1 MLSVT
6 ERNWEGGGLIGRGD
20 AMKDERQRKRVS
32 PKPVS
37 YIRRITFDY
46 FSRILEKRIYWKDW
60 KILIFEQ
67 GREKLYTIRVQSPI
81 FSRILEENISCLL
94 YTSDAADE

>member
-1 MLSVT
+1 M
-6 ERNWEGGGLIGRGD
+6 IGRGD

-46 FSRILEKRIYWKDW
+46 FSRILEKRIYWKDR
-60 KILIFEQ
+60 KILIFEGKNYMHDSVAESNRQ
-67 GREKLYTIRVQSPI
+67 HFLGREYIGKTGK
-81 FSRILEENISCLL
+81 F
-94 YTSDAADE
+94 